1 MHTNYTSNFIRRIS
15 KPAALL
21 LVLLL
26 SATHAQAGGHIKKMK
41 IQPLTD
47 ADFPA
52 TSPAKIELGR
62 LLFFDKVL
70 SGNRNISCAT
80 CHHPL
85 AATGDGLSLSAGEG
99 GLGLGMARAA
109 GDIPERVPRNAP
121 PVFNLGAKQITTMFH
136 DGRVMRNSD
145 NPDEIHTPAGTFTE
159 LDNPLAAQAMFP
171 PTSGTEMAGQPGKN
185 AVADAAAIPGN
196 EAMVWSL
203 LTDRVM
209 AYETYRELFAEA
221 YPDEEITFFH
231 IANAIG
237 AFEAAAYR
245 ADNSPFDRYLRGEK
259 SALSRN
265 AKRGWKLFRG
275 KANCIRCHSG
285 ALLTDQDF
293 HAIGIPQIGPGKGDG
308 PNGFDDFGRE
318 RVTGDPAE
326 RYRFRTPTL
335 RNVALTGPWGHDGA
349 YDTLE
354 GIVRHHLML
363 NSPSWPTIPPRL
375 PCRHAP
381 TSMLWMPKLISFS
394 IKTMRTGS
402 RPLPTPSRPIPC
414 SFPTERCSCCLTSCM
429 P

>member
-1 MHTNYTSNFIRRIS
+1 
-15 KPAALL
+15 
-21 LVLLL
+21 
-26 SATHAQAGGHIKKMK
+26 MK

-171 PTSGTEMAGQPGKN
+171 PTSGTEMAGQPGEN

-354 GIVRHHLML
+354 GIVRHHL
-363 NSPSWPTIPPRL
+363 N
-375 PCRHAP
+375 AEQ
-381 TSMLWMPKLISFS
+381 SFLAYD
-394 IKTMRTGS
+394 
-402 RPLPTPSRPIPC
+402 PAQAALPSRADLDALDAEAYQLLNKDDADRITTFTDAIETDPVQL
-414 SFPTERCSCCLTSCM
+414 SDREVQLLLDFLHALTDPNSLDM
-429 P
+429 RWTVPQSVPSGLPLAD

>member
-1 MHTNYTSNFIRRIS
+1 
-15 KPAALL
+15 
-21 LVLLL
+21 
-26 SATHAQAGGHIKKMK
+26 MK

-354 GIVRHHLML
+354 GIVRHHL
-363 NSPSWPTIPPRL
+363 N
-375 PCRHAP
+375 AEQ
-381 TSMLWMPKLISFS
+381 SFLAYD
-394 IKTMRTGS
+394 
-402 RPLPTPSRPIPC
+402 PAQAALPSRADLDALDAEAYQLLNKDDADRITTFTDAIETDPVQL
-414 SFPTERCSCCLTSCM
+414 SDREVQLLLDFLHALTDPNSLDM
-429 P
+429 RWTVPQSVPSGLPLAD